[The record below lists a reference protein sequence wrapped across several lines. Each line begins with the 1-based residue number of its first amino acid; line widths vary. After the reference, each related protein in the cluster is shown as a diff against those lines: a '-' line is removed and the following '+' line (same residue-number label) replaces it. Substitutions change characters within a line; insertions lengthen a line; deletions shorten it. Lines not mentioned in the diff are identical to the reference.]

1 MRDWRKLHSS
11 IIASERLG
19 GLSDA
24 AFRLFVLLVV
34 AQDDEGKYPWT
45 PTKVRSL
52 CVGTDWDSYG
62 SDTVLSELSQSGV
75 AVLRDGFVYLTNG
88 PELNGT
94 PTNSKLWPHVY
105 KNDEIQQ
112 SNSISDTA
120 LSEYSHSTDRVLSPR
135 IDKIRVE
142 ESRYIK
148 KDFTEKF
155 IEEIK
160 TQYPSIDVDAELEK
174 AKAHKRYA
182 QIVDRQAYFKNWMK
196 KVRPQKIGV
205 THGRFQQNSRKIR
218 GSSAGYRG
226 W

>member
-52 CVGTDWDSYG
+52 CVGTNWDSYG

-182 QIVDRQAYFKNWMK
+182 QIVDRPLYFRNWMK
-196 KVRPQKIGV
+196 KARPPKTGGANGGIQQ
-205 THGRFQQNSRKIR
+205 TGRKFR
-218 GSSAGYRG
+218 GKAEGYRG